1 MFVLIL
7 KKENQWMFGNFA
19 KSKDGRRINLS
30 DFTDAQRFSTK
41 DEARNWAGSS
51 ITQFDIK
58 RVPEIELEIKKSLAN
73 IVNNLPDDDDMVKVT
88 GLTLQNFGTV
98 EGALSAYEMGMN
110 FLFQRGNAFARNC
123 KLFSNLNLTE
133 YVQ

>member
-1 MFVLIL
+1 MFVLML

-19 KSKDGRRINLS
+19 KSKDGRRIYLS

-58 RVPEIELEIKKSLAN
+58 RVPEIELEIKKSLADT
-73 IVNNLPDDDDMVKVT
+73 VNQLPDNDDMVKVT
-88 GLTLQNFGTV
+88 GLTYKDFGTI
-98 EGALSAYEMGMN
+98 EGAVKAYNFAMG
-110 FLFQRGNAFARNC
+110 FLIQKGDQFAINC